1 MSLAPGAPTIPPPN
15 GIWQYN
21 IAKDQW
27 SEITTL
33 GDPVERIHLGSYV
46 QSSTGE
52 GYYLGGAK
60 TPESDAA
67 FLALP
72 GATPYMVEGLLSFN
86 ESSSTIK
93 NSSSTGLNRAGTEAA
108 GFLVLIE
115 SLGQNGV
122 LVTFGGFT
130 NTNGVPMNLGD
141 EDLRDPSLHLDFARI
156 SLYDIAHKQWYQQ
169 NATGDIPPWR

>member
-1 MSLAPGAPTIPPPN
+1 MAPGAPTIPPPN

-21 IAKDQW
+21 IARDQW
-27 SEITTL
+27 SQVATR
-33 GDPVERIHLGSYV
+33 GDPVERIHIGSYA

-86 ESSSTIK
+86 ESSLTIQ
-93 NSSSTGLNRAGTEAA
+93 NSSSSGLNDAGTEAG

-122 LVTFGGFT
+122 LVTFGGFS
-130 NTNGVPMNLGD
+130 NTNGVPMGLGD
-141 EDLRDPSLHLDFARI
+141 DSLHDPSLHLDFASI
-156 SLYDIAHKQWYQQ
+156 SVYDIANKKWFRQ
-169 NATGDIPPWR
+169 NATGEIPPWR

>member
-1 MSLAPGAPTIPPPN
+1 MSNAPGAPTIPPPN
-15 GIWQYN
+15 GIWQYD

-27 SEITTL
+27 SNITTR

-52 GYYLGGAK
+52 GYYLGGAR
-60 TPESDAA
+60 TPKSDEA

-72 GATPYMVEGLLSFN
+72 GAMPYMVGGLLSFN
-86 ESSSTIK
+86 ESSLTIQ
-93 NSSSTGLNRAGTEAA
+93 NSSSSGLNDAGTEAS

-122 LVTFGGFT
+122 LVAFGGFS
-130 NTNGVPMNLGD
+130 NENGVPMVLGD
-141 EDLRDPSLHLDFARI
+141 ENLHDPSLHVDLAKI
-156 SLYDIAHKQWYQQ
+156 SVYDIAHKQWYQQ